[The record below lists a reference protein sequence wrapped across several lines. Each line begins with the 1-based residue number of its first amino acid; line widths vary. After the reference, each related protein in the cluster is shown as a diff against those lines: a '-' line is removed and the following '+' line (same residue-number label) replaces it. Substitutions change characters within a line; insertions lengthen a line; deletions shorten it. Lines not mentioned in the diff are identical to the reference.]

1 MTQLFDRTFWGLTIG
16 LLFLFVLNLFLE
28 EWMRTIGLQSLSR
41 GLVAIGLLI
50 LWRTGLV
57 SFGHALFFG
66 FGAYTVALMQMLG
79 VNDIFV
85 LMICGTATAGL
96 LAFFLGFLLRQYRAI
111 FFALLNM
118 AFSMILYGVLAK
130 IEALGST
137 DGIGIAQVSYL
148 GMKPEGEGYRM
159 ALFIFAAVFAYIA
172 ALGAHWYLKST
183 LGMMTMAVREN
194 EIRVEY
200 LGYSAERAIH
210 AKYVISGLLAGAGG
224 VLMAITIGHVD
235 PDSMVYWPVSGDFVF
250 ITILA
255 GTGNV
260 GATFIGA
267 LVYELLRTYAFE
279 FAPQIW
285 QLILGGSLLL
295 IIMFL
300 PNGLWSIRSEWRN
313 RRTIAAAA
321 RSDAPVSEPKTG
333 AGQ

>member
-1 MTQLFDRTFWGLTIG
+1 MNRLFDKTFWGLTIG
-16 LLFLFVLNLFLE
+16 FVALLVLNFLLAD
-28 EWMRTIGLQSLSR
+28 WMRNIGLQSLSR
-41 GLVAIGLLI
+41 GTVAIGLLI
-50 LWRTGLV
+50 LWRTGLI

-66 FGAYTVALMQMLG
+66 TGAYTVTLMQAIGL
-79 VNDIFV
+79 NDILLLAFG
-85 LMICGTATAGL
+85 GTLISGL
-96 LAFFLGFLLRQYRAI
+96 LAYGLGFLLRQYRAI
-111 FFALLNM
+111 FFALLNL

-137 DGIGIAQVSYL
+137 DGIGIHQTGFL
-148 GMKPEGEGYRM
+148 GFHPEGEAYQITLFVF
-159 ALFIFAAVFAYIA
+159 ALLFAYLAAV
-172 ALGAHWYLKST
+172 GAHWYLKST

-210 AKYVISGLLAGAGG
+210 YKYVISGLLAGLGG
-224 VLMAITIGHVD
+224 VVMALTIGHVD
-235 PDSMVYWPVSGDFVF
+235 PDSMVYWSVSGDFVF

-279 FAPQIW
+279 YAPNIW

-300 PNGLWSIRSEWRN
+300 PDGLWSIGKEWRKRWGRN
-313 RRTIAAAA
+313 APRNEAA
-321 RSDAPVSEPKTG
+321 E
-333 AGQ
+333 

>member
-1 MTQLFDRTFWGLTIG
+1 MNRLFDRTFWGLTIG
-16 LLFLFVLNLFLE
+16 VVALLVLNFLLAD
-28 EWMRTIGLQSLSR
+28 WMRNIGLQSLSR
-41 GLVAIGLLI
+41 GTVAIGLLI
-50 LWRTGLV
+50 LWRTGLI

-66 FGAYTVALMQMLG
+66 TGAYTVTLMQTIGL
-79 VNDIFV
+79 NDIV
-85 LMICGTATAGL
+85 LLAVGGTLTSGL
-96 LAFFLGFLLRQYRAI
+96 LAYGLGFLLRQYRAI
-111 FFALLNM
+111 FFALLNL

-130 IEALGST
+130 IESLGST
-137 DGIGIAQVSYL
+137 DGIGIHPTGFL
-148 GMKPEGEGYRM
+148 GFHPEGESYQITLFVF
-159 ALFIFAAVFAYIA
+159 ALLFAYLAAV
-172 ALGAHWYLKST
+172 GAHWYLKST

-210 AKYVISGLLAGAGG
+210 VKYVISGLLAGLGG
-224 VLMAITIGHVD
+224 VVMALTIGHVD
-235 PDSMVYWPVSGDFVF
+235 PDSMVYWSVSGDFVF

-279 FAPQIW
+279 YAPNIW

-300 PNGLWSIRSEWRN
+300 PDGLWSIGKEWRKRWGRGAPRN
-313 RRTIAAAA
+313 EAA
-321 RSDAPVSEPKTG
+321 E
-333 AGQ
+333 